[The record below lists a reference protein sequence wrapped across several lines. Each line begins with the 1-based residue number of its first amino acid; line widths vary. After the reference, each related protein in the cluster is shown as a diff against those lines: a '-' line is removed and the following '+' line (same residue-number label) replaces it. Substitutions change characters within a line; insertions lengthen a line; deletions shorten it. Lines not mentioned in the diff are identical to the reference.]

1 MRRREF
7 IILLGATVSAWSRS
21 ALAQQPEQVRSIG
34 VLSGIPGADP
44 ETKAR
49 LAAFVGELGQRGW
62 TEGRNLKIEY
72 RFTAGTGAE
81 IRKAAEELV
90 AIRPDLI
97 LAIGSN
103 SLEYLFQLT
112 RTVPI
117 VFAIVIDPVGGGYVE
132 SLSQPGGNVTGFM
145 SFDYDLS
152 GKWLELLKQ
161 ISPNVTR
168 AAAIRDPRIASG
180 IGQFAVIQSVSR
192 SIGIEVTPVDP
203 HNRDDIERALIAF
216 ARHPNGGLV
225 VTASPLSVLHREFIA
240 MLADRYKLPAVYP
253 ERFFVASGGLISYGP
268 DFVEQHRLAATYVD
282 RILRGEKPANLP
294 VQAPNKY
301 ALVVNLKAAKSLGLT
316 VPPTLLARADEVI
329 E

>member
-7 IILLGATVSAWSRS
+7 IILLGATASVWSGS
-21 ALAQQPEQVRSIG
+21 VLAQQTEQVRRIG
-34 VLSGIPGADP
+34 VLSGISETDP

-49 LAAFVGELGQRGW
+49 LAAFVGELGQLGW
-62 TEGRNLKIEY
+62 TEGRNLKLEY
-72 RFTAGTGAE
+72 RFATGGTGAE

-90 AIRPDLI
+90 AVRPDLI

-103 SLEYLFQLT
+103 ALDYLFQLT

-117 VFAIVIDPVGGGYVE
+117 VFTITTDPVGSGYVE
-132 SLSQPGGNVTGFM
+132 SLSEPGGNVTGFM
-145 SFDYDLS
+145 TFDYDLS

-168 AAAIRDPRIASG
+168 AVVVRDPRLPSG

-203 HNRDDIERALIAF
+203 RDDMERALAAF
-216 ARHPNGGLV
+216 ARRPNGGLI
-225 VTASPLSVLHREFIA
+225 VTASPLAALHREFIA
-240 MLADRYKLPAVYP
+240 TLANRYKLPAVYP
-253 ERFFVASGGLISYGP
+253 ERFFAAAGGLVSYGP
-268 DFVEQHRLAATYVD
+268 DFVEQHRLAATYAD

-301 ALVVNLKAAKSLGLT
+301 TLVINLKAAKSLGLALS
-316 VPPTLLARADEVI
+316 PTLLARADEVI

>member
-7 IILLGATVSAWSRS
+7 IILLGATASVWSGS
-21 ALAQQPEQVRSIG
+21 VLAQQTEQVRRIG
-34 VLSGIPGADP
+34 VTSGISGTDP

-49 LAAFVGELGQRGW
+49 LAAFVGELGQLGW
-62 TEGRNLKIEY
+62 TEGRNLKLEY
-72 RFTAGTGAE
+72 RFATGGTGAE
-81 IRKAAEELV
+81 MRKAAEELV

-103 SLEYLFQLT
+103 ALDYLFQLT

-117 VFAIVIDPVGGGYVE
+117 VFTITTDPVGSGYVE
-132 SLSQPGGNVTGFM
+132 SLSQPSGNVTGFM
-145 SFDYDLS
+145 TFDYDLS

-168 AAAIRDPRIASG
+168 AVVVRDPRLPSG

-203 HNRDDIERALIAF
+203 RDDMERALAAF
-216 ARHPNGGLV
+216 ARRPNGGLI
-225 VTASPLSVLHREFIA
+225 VTASPLAAIHREFIA
-240 MLADRYKLPAVYP
+240 ALANRYKLPAVYP
-253 ERFFVASGGLISYGP
+253 ERFFAAAGGLVSYGP

-301 ALVVNLKAAKSLGLT
+301 TLVINLKAAKSLGLALS
-316 VPPTLLARADEVI
+316 PTLLARADEVI

>member
-7 IILLGATVSAWSRS
+7 IILLGATASVWSGS
-21 ALAQQPEQVRSIG
+21 VLAQQTEQVRRIG
-34 VLSGIPGADP
+34 VLSGISETDP

-62 TEGRNLKIEY
+62 TEGRNLNIEY
-72 RFTAGTGAE
+72 RFATGGTGAE

-103 SLEYLFQLT
+103 ALDYLFQLT

-117 VFAIVIDPVGGGYVE
+117 VFTITTDPVGSGYVE
-132 SLSQPGGNVTGFM
+132 SLSEPGGNVTGFM
-145 SFDYDLS
+145 TFDYDLS

-168 AAAIRDPRIASG
+168 AVVVRDPRIASG

-203 HNRDDIERALIAF
+203 HNDMERVLAAF
-216 ARHPNGGLV
+216 ARRPNGGLI
-225 VTASPLSVLHREFIA
+225 VTASPLAAIHREFIA
-240 MLADRYKLPAVYP
+240 ALANRYKLPAVYP
-253 ERFFVASGGLISYGP
+253 ERFFAAAGGLVSYGP

-301 ALVVNLKAAKSLGLT
+301 TLVINLKAAKSLGLALS
-316 VPPTLLARADEVI
+316 PTQLARADEVL

>member
-7 IILLGATVSAWSRS
+7 IILLGATASVWSGS
-21 ALAQQPEQVRSIG
+21 ALAQQTEQVRRIG
-34 VLSGIPGADP
+34 VLSGISETDP

-62 TEGRNLKIEY
+62 TEGRNLTIEY
-72 RFTAGTGAE
+72 RFATGGTGAE

-103 SLEYLFQLT
+103 ALDYLFQLT

-117 VFAIVIDPVGGGYVE
+117 VFTITTDPVGSGYVE
-132 SLSQPGGNVTGFM
+132 SLSEPGGNVTGFM
-145 SFDYDLS
+145 TFDYDLS

-168 AAAIRDPRIASG
+168 AVVVRDPRLPSG

-203 HNRDDIERALIAF
+203 HNDMERVLAAF
-216 ARHPNGGLV
+216 ARRPNGGLI
-225 VTASPLSVLHREFIA
+225 VTASPLAAIHREFIA
-240 MLADRYKLPAVYP
+240 ALANRYKLPAVYP
-253 ERFFVASGGLISYGP
+253 ERFFAAAGGLVSYGP
-268 DFVEQHRLAATYVD
+268 DFVEQHRLAATYAD

-301 ALVVNLKAAKSLGLT
+301 TLVINLKAAKSLGLALS
-316 VPPTLLARADEVI
+316 PTLLARADEVI

>member
-7 IILLGATVSAWSRS
+7 IIFLGAAVSTGPRFVM
-21 ALAQQPEQVRSIG
+21 AQQTEQVRRIG
-34 VLSGIPGADP
+34 VLSGISETDP

-62 TEGRNLKIEY
+62 TEGRNLTIEY
-72 RFTAGTGAE
+72 RFATGGTGAE

-103 SLEYLFQLT
+103 ALDYLFQLT

-117 VFAIVIDPVGGGYVE
+117 VFTITTDPVGSGYVE
-132 SLSQPGGNVTGFM
+132 SLSEPGGNVTGFM
-145 SFDYDLS
+145 TFDYDLS

-168 AAAIRDPRIASG
+168 AVVVRDPRIASG

-203 HNRDDIERALIAF
+203 RDDMERALAAF
-216 ARHPNGGLV
+216 ARRPNGGLI
-225 VTASPLSVLHREFIA
+225 VTASPLAAIHREFIA
-240 MLADRYKLPAVYP
+240 ALANRYKLPAVYP
-253 ERFFVASGGLISYGP
+253 ERFFAAAGGLVSYGP
-268 DFVEQHRLAATYVD
+268 DFVEQHRLAATYAD

-301 ALVVNLKAAKSLGLT
+301 TLVINLKAAKSLGLALS
-316 VPPTLLARADEVI
+316 PTQLARADEVL

>member
-7 IILLGATVSAWSRS
+7 IILLGATASVWSGS
-21 ALAQQPEQVRSIG
+21 ALAQQTEQVRRIG
-34 VLSGIPGADP
+34 VLSGISETDP

-62 TEGRNLKIEY
+62 TEGRNLTIEY
-72 RFTAGTGAE
+72 RFATGGTGAE

-103 SLEYLFQLT
+103 ALDYLFQLT

-117 VFAIVIDPVGGGYVE
+117 VFTITTDPVGSGYVE
-132 SLSQPGGNVTGFM
+132 SLSEPGGNVTGFM
-145 SFDYDLS
+145 TFDYDLS

-168 AAAIRDPRIASG
+168 AVVVRDPRTASG

-203 HNRDDIERALIAF
+203 HNDMERVLAAF
-216 ARHPNGGLV
+216 ARRPNGGLI
-225 VTASPLSVLHREFIA
+225 VTASPLAAIHREFIA
-240 MLADRYKLPAVYP
+240 ALANRYKLPAVYP
-253 ERFFVASGGLISYGP
+253 ERFFAAAGGLVSYGP

-301 ALVVNLKAAKSLGLT
+301 TLVINLKAAKSLGLALS
-316 VPPTLLARADEVI
+316 PTLLARADEVI

>member
-7 IILLGATVSAWSRS
+7 IILLGATASVWSGS
-21 ALAQQPEQVRSIG
+21 ALAQQTEQVRRIG
-34 VLSGIPGADP
+34 VLSGISETDP

-72 RFTAGTGAE
+72 RFATGGTGAE

-90 AIRPDLI
+90 AVRPDLI

-103 SLEYLFQLT
+103 ALDYLFQLT

-117 VFAIVIDPVGGGYVE
+117 VFTITTDPVGSGYVE
-132 SLSQPGGNVTGFM
+132 SLSEPGGNVTGFM
-145 SFDYDLS
+145 TFDYDLS

-168 AAAIRDPRIASG
+168 AVVVRDPRIASG

-203 HNRDDIERALIAF
+203 RDDMERALAAF
-216 ARHPNGGLV
+216 ARRPNGGLI
-225 VTASPLSVLHREFIA
+225 VTASPLAAIHREFIA
-240 MLADRYKLPAVYP
+240 ALANRYKLPAVYP
-253 ERFFVASGGLISYGP
+253 ERFFAAAGGLVSYGP
-268 DFVEQHRLAATYVD
+268 DFVEQHRLAATYAD

-301 ALVVNLKAAKSLGLT
+301 TLVINLKAAKSLGLALS
-316 VPPTLLARADEVI
+316 PTQLARADEVL

>member
-1 MRRREF
+1 MKRRDF
-7 IILLGATVSAWSRS
+7 ILLIGGAAAARPFAT
-21 ALAQQPEQVRSIG
+21 LAQQAEQVRHIG
-34 VLSGIPGADP
+34 VLSGIPETDP

-49 LAAFVGELGQRGW
+49 LAAFLGELEQRGW

-81 IRKAAEELV
+81 FRKAAEELV
-90 AIRPDLI
+90 AIQPDVI
-97 LAIGSN
+97 LAIGSS
-103 SLEYLFQLT
+103 SLEYLSQRT
-112 RTVPI
+112 RTIPI
-117 VFAIVIDPVGGGYVE
+117 VFTIVIDPVGGGYVE
-132 SLSQPGGNVTGFM
+132 SLSQPGGNITGFM
-145 SFDYDLS
+145 TFEYDLS

-168 AAAIRDPRIASG
+168 AAVIRDPRIASG

-192 SIGIEVTPVDP
+192 SVGIEVSPVDP
-203 HNRDDIERALIAF
+203 HNRDDIERALTAF
-216 ARHPNGGLV
+216 AIRPNGGLV
-225 VTASPLSVLHREFIA
+225 VTANPLTVVRREFIA

-253 ERFFVASGGLISYGP
+253 ERFFTASGGLLSYGP
-268 DFVEQHRLAATYVD
+268 DFLEQHRLAATYID
-282 RILRGEKPANLP
+282 RIFRGEKPANLP

-301 ALVVNLKAAKSLGLT
+301 ILVINLKAAKSIGLT

>member
-7 IILLGATVSAWSRS
+7 IILLGATASVWSGS
-21 ALAQQPEQVRSIG
+21 VLAQQTEQVRRIG
-34 VLSGIPGADP
+34 VTSGISGTDP

-49 LAAFVGELGQRGW
+49 LAAFVGELGQLGW
-62 TEGRNLKIEY
+62 TEGRNLKLEY
-72 RFTAGTGAE
+72 RFATGGTGAE
-81 IRKAAEELV
+81 MRKAAEELV

-103 SLEYLFQLT
+103 ALDYLFQLT

-117 VFAIVIDPVGGGYVE
+117 VFTITTDPVGSGYVE
-132 SLSQPGGNVTGFM
+132 SLSQPSGNVTGFM
-145 SFDYDLS
+145 TFDYDLS

-168 AAAIRDPRIASG
+168 AVVVRDPRTASG

-203 HNRDDIERALIAF
+203 HNDMERVLAAF
-216 ARHPNGGLV
+216 ARRPNGGLI
-225 VTASPLSVLHREFIA
+225 VTASPLAAIHREFIA
-240 MLADRYKLPAVYP
+240 ALANRYKLPAVYP
-253 ERFFVASGGLISYGP
+253 ERFFAAAGGLVSYGP

-301 ALVVNLKAAKSLGLT
+301 TLVINLKAAKSLGLALS
-316 VPPTLLARADEVI
+316 PTLLARADEVI

>member
-7 IILLGATVSAWSRS
+7 IILLGATASVWSGS
-21 ALAQQPEQVRSIG
+21 VLAQQTEQVRRIG
-34 VLSGIPGADP
+34 VLSGISEADP

-49 LAAFVGELGQRGW
+49 LAAFVGELGQLGW
-62 TEGRNLKIEY
+62 TEGRNLKLEY
-72 RFTAGTGAE
+72 RFATGGTGAE
-81 IRKAAEELV
+81 MRKAAEELV
-90 AIRPDLI
+90 AIRPDLV

-103 SLEYLFQLT
+103 ALDYLFQLT

-117 VFAIVIDPVGGGYVE
+117 VFTVTTDPVGNGYVE
-132 SLSQPGGNVTGFM
+132 SLSQPGGNITGFM
-145 SFDYDLS
+145 TFDYDLS

-168 AAAIRDPRIASG
+168 AVVVRDPRIASG

-203 HNRDDIERALIAF
+203 HNDMERVLAAF
-216 ARHPNGGLV
+216 ARRPNGGLI
-225 VTASPLSVLHREFIA
+225 VTASPLAALHREFIA
-240 MLADRYKLPAVYP
+240 TLANRYKLPAVYP
-253 ERFFVASGGLISYGP
+253 ERFFAAAGGLVSYGP

-301 ALVVNLKAAKSLGLT
+301 TLVINLKAAKSLGLALS
-316 VPPTLLARADEVI
+316 PTQLARADEVL